1 MKQRPLVVQSHGI
14 ACEIMI
20 EADVFAENDDDMLDR
35 GLRCGVVI
43 ASAVGTGRQ
52 CGCCEER
59 RDGSLPNADV
69 ADIHDGSPPWR
80 FASVVNCRGRD
91 RPAAADPPSS
101 KLRNALGGVPERP
114 QARSSSD
121 CLLRF

>member
-20 EADVFAENDDDMLDR
+20 EADVFAEDDDDMLDR

-43 ASAVGTGRQ
+43 ASGVGTGRQ

-69 ADIHDGSPPWR
+69 ADIHDGSPPLAVR
-80 FASVVNCRGRD
+80 FCGELPGSS

-101 KLRNALGGVPERP
+101 KPRNALGGVPERP
-114 QARSSSD
+114 
-121 CLLRF
+121 

>member
-43 ASAVGTGRQ
+43 ASGAGSSRQ

-69 ADIHDGSPPWR
+69 ADVHDGSPPLAVRVCGGLPGPRIHPPPNLEMLW
-80 FASVVNCRGRD
+80 
-91 RPAAADPPSS
+91 AAC
-101 KLRNALGGVPERP
+101 RNASGTV
-114 QARSSSD
+114 
-121 CLLRF
+121 F

>member
-1 MKQRPLVVQSHGI
+1 MKHRPLVVQSHGI

-20 EADVFAENDDDMLDR
+20 EADVFAEDDDDMLDR
-35 GLRCGVVI
+35 GLRGVVI
-43 ASAVGTGRQ
+43 ASGVGTDRQ

-69 ADIHDGSPPWR
+69 ADIHDGSPPLAVR
-80 FASVVNCRGRD
+80 SVVNCRGRD

-101 KLRNALGGVPERP
+101 KPRNALGGVPERP
-114 QARSSSD
+114 KARSSSD
-121 CLLRF
+121 RL